1 MWSADKLC
9 NTVHCGFFFSHKTVI
24 GNVLLMQL
32 KPDMER
38 HLKELLDLKK
48 PVIPP
53 NYDKT
58 TVETDLDPDYGIGV
72 RARGLDHLRFV
83 SCGAV

>member
-1 MWSADKLC
+1 
-9 NTVHCGFFFSHKTVI
+9 
-24 GNVLLMQL
+24 MQL

-83 SCGAV
+83 SCGAVYSAPSFSKFDSEINLCSQDGFHVL